1 MNKQKCSFLLKKIE
15 YLGHIIDSQGLHPT
29 EEKIRAIKNAPQP
42 KNISEL
48 RAFLGILNYYSKFLP
63 GITSKLAPLYSLL
76 SKQSKWLWGI
86 QQEKAFALTKNA
98 LQADSLLVHFD
109 PAKPLLLA
117 CDASQYGVGAVLS
130 HQMSDDQERPI
141 AFASRTLSPAE
152 KKYSQLEKEALAI
165 IFAVKKFHN
174 YIYGTTFTIQSDHQ
188 PLSFLFSEHKGIP
201 VMASS
206 RIQRWALT
214 LAGYWYTIR
223 YKAGKMLNNADA
235 LSRLPQ
241 PDTSSHDGM
250 TAELINLIDH
260 LSSTPIS
267 CTNIR
272 KWTNKDPTYSLGS
285 QTFRPTRISFNSIE
299 CKIYPLPVQIS

>member
-63 GITSKLAPLYSLL
+63 GISSKLAPLYSLL
-76 SKQSKWLWGI
+76 SKQSKLLWGI
-86 QQEKAFALTKNA
+86 QQEKAFTLAKNA

-130 HQMSDDQERPI
+130 HQMSDGQERPI

-174 YIYGTTFTIQSDHQ
+174 YIYGTTYV
-188 PLSFLFSEHKGIP
+188 L
-201 VMASS
+201 
-206 RIQRWALT
+206 
-214 LAGYWYTIR
+214 
-223 YKAGKMLNNADA
+223 
-235 LSRLPQ
+235 
-241 PDTSSHDGM
+241 
-250 TAELINLIDH
+250 
-260 LSSTPIS
+260 
-267 CTNIR
+267 
-272 KWTNKDPTYSLGS
+272 
-285 QTFRPTRISFNSIE
+285 
-299 CKIYPLPVQIS
+299 